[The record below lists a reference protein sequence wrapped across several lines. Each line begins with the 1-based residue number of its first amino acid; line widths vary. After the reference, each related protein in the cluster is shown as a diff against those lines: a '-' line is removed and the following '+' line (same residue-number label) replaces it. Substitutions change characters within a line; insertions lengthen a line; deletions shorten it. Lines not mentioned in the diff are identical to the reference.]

1 MDDTLQDWEPDMI
14 PPIKTCIGQ
23 RSKPP
28 HPLVG
33 IHAIE
38 RLLLRHVFAPVPE
51 AKLIVAVICQGI
63 ADAASSDDY
72 LRRRA
77 CRFLQGFH
85 LEYLADL
92 VGLNPE
98 FMREVARRARYIT
111 AEQPTHPQYSMKIG
125 AR

>member
-1 MDDTLQDWEPDMI
+1 MAGALLEAAVIAPMQILKRNKIVLP
-14 PPIKTCIGQ
+14 
-23 RSKPP
+23 R
-28 HPLVG
+28 PLVG

-51 AKLIVAVICQGI
+51 ARLIVAVICQGI

-77 CRFLQGFH
+77 CQFLQGFH

-92 VGLNPE
+92 VELNPE
-98 FMREVARRARYIT
+98 FVREVARRAHYLT
-111 AEQPTHPQYSMKIG
+111 AEQSSHPQYSMKIG

>member
-1 MDDTLQDWEPDMI
+1 MI

-85 LEYLADL
+85 LEYLADRD
-92 VGLNPE
+92 GHNPE

>member
-1 MDDTLQDWEPDMI
+1 MAGTLLEAAVIAPMQILKRKKIVLP
-14 PPIKTCIGQ
+14 
-23 RSKPP
+23 R
-28 HPLVG
+28 PLVG

-38 RLLLRHVFAPVPE
+38 RLLLRHVFVLVPE
-51 AKLIVAVICQGI
+51 ARLIVAVICQGI

-77 CRFLQGFH
+77 CRFLQGSH

-92 VGLNPE
+92 VELNPE
-98 FMREVARRARYIT
+98 FVREVARRARYLT
-111 AEQPTHPQYSMKIG
+111 AEQPPHPQHSMKIG

>member
-1 MDDTLQDWEPDMI
+1 MI
-14 PPIKTCIGQ
+14 APMQILKRNKIVLP
-23 RSKPP
+23 R
-28 HPLVG
+28 PLVG

-38 RLLLRHVFAPVPE
+38 RLLLRNVFAPVPE

-92 VGLNPE
+92 VELNPE
-98 FMREVARRARYIT
+98 FVREVARRARYLT
-111 AEQPTHPQYSMKIG
+111 AEQPPHPQY
-125 AR
+125 

>member
-1 MDDTLQDWEPDMI
+1 MI
-14 PPIKTCIGQ
+14 APMQILKRNKIVLP
-23 RSKPP
+23 R
-28 HPLVG
+28 PLVG

-51 AKLIVAVICQGI
+51 ARLIVAVICQGI

-77 CRFLQGFH
+77 CQFLQGFH

-92 VGLNPE
+92 VELNPE
-98 FMREVARRARYIT
+98 FVREVARRAHYLT
-111 AEQPTHPQYSMKIG
+111 AEQSSHPQYSMKIG

>member
-1 MDDTLQDWEPDMI
+1 VIAPMQI
-14 PPIKTCIGQ
+14 GKIVPP
-23 RSKPP
+23 R
-28 HPLVG
+28 PLVG

-38 RLLLRHVFAPVPE
+38 RLLLRYVFAPVPE

-72 LRRRA
+72 QRRRA

-92 VGLNPE
+92 VELNPE
-98 FMREVARRARYIT
+98 FVREVARRARYLT
-111 AEQPTHPQYSMKIG
+111 AEQSPHPQHSMKIG